1 MLRYEYRT
9 NTLKYLGATM
19 LHAFPIATTILFDA
33 LVNSQRQEISGTAIS
48 GCCLRSCCSLK
59 HPVRWVHQAA
69 APKRHCRVV
78 RVSWLIVSCT
88 RERDGERETESESE
102 RGLESARASERER
115 QAEKVSERKRE
126 QKRKKECKCLI
137 WIWALSPYKLD
148 TIQEYIRSDTGVR
161 GWRWRHHRRLSVED
175 GSVACRRGA
184 HGRAA
189 AVCRASAGCVRMA
202 GGARGGVVDCSGDA
216 QVHLML
222 QCSQIAELFV
232 DVCELLLGETC
243 HRHHFV

>member
-1 MLRYEYRT
+1 MLLPQASSSVGTPGGCSKATLSGRT
-9 NTLKYLGATM
+9 CILAHRI
-19 LHAFPIATTILFDA
+19 LHE
-33 LVNSQRQEISGTAIS
+33 RE
-48 GCCLRSCCSLK
+48 R
-59 HPVRWVHQAA
+59 R
-69 APKRHCRVV
+69 
-78 RVSWLIVSCT
+78 
-88 RERDGERETESESE
+88 RERDRERKRERFGE
-102 RGLESARASERER
+102 RASERER
-115 QAEKVSERKRE
+115 EAGRKVSERNRE

-189 AVCRASAGCVRMA
+189 AVCRASAGFLRVA

-232 DVCELLLGETC
+232 DVCELLLRETC

>member
-78 RVSWLIVSCT
+78 RVSWLIVSCNERQ
-88 RERDGERETESESE
+88 REKERESEQERERETKE
-102 RGLESARASERER
+102 
-115 QAEKVSERKRE
+115 VSERKV
-126 QKRKKECKCLI
+126 
-137 WIWALSPYKLD
+137 D
-148 TIQEYIRSDTGVR
+148 TIQGSIRSDTGVR

-189 AVCRASAGCVRMA
+189 AVCRASAGFLRVA

-232 DVCELLLGETC
+232 DVCELLLRETC